1 MKKRF
6 LTITTALC
14 LTLTVFTGCGNTD
27 STQSSI
33 QSGTEAA
40 GADSTSATADSTSQ
54 TNDSKSDSS
63 DSATEEANDSETTT
77 GMRMIVDTDK
87 KKVAVNIPEGLYNE
101 KNLKT
106 DDLESEDSILYYSRF
121 TAYRPDIDYS
131 SASVSEM
138 LFDIYVTD
146 VSEDLAADDMTEAK
160 YLDTMTVS
168 IALQNSDIA
177 REDNETHG
185 QAEYRVLTYTGTAKD
200 GTAYTV
206 YTRMTVLNDC
216 FIMFR
221 AIEYNGSSLYVTYDD
236 MSDIFDQV
244 YDSVLVQNVTI

>member
-6 LTITTALC
+6 LIITAALC
-14 LTLTVFTGCGNTD
+14 LTLTAFTGCGNTD
-27 STQSSI
+27 NTQSST
-33 QSGTEAA
+33 QSGTETS
-40 GADSTSATADSTSQ
+40 GIDSTNEATS
-54 TNDSKSDSS
+54 SDNQSGSS
-63 DSATEEANDSETTT
+63 DSVADESTDSETTT
-77 GMRMIVDTDK
+77 GMRMIADTDK
-87 KKVAVNIPEGLYNE
+87 KKVALNIPEGLYNE

-121 TAYRPDIDYS
+121 TAFRPDVDYS
-131 SASVSEM
+131 SANVSEM

-146 VSEDLAADDMTEAK
+146 VSTDLAADDMNEAK

-185 QAEYRVLTYTGTAKD
+185 QSEYRVLTYTGTAND

-206 YTRMTVLNDC
+206 YTRMTVQNDC

-221 AIEYNGSSLYVTYDD
+221 AIEYNGSNLYVTYDD
-236 MSDIFDQV
+236 MADIFNQV

>member
-6 LTITTALC
+6 LIITTALC
-14 LTLTVFTGCGNTD
+14 LTLTTFTGCGNID
-27 STQSSI
+27 NTQSST

-40 GADSTSATADSTSQ
+40 GTDNTTADSDNQ
-54 TNDSKSDSS
+54 TGSSNASS
-63 DSATEEANDSETTT
+63 DAATDSETTT

-87 KKVAVNIPEGLYNE
+87 KKVALNIPEGLYNE

-121 TAYRPDIDYS
+121 TAFRPDVDYS
-131 SASVSEM
+131 SANVSEM

-146 VSEDLAADDMTEAK
+146 VSADLAADDMNEAK

-185 QAEYRVLTYTGTAKD
+185 QSEYRVLTYTGTAND

-206 YTRMTVLNDC
+206 YTRMTVQNDC

-221 AIEYNGSSLYVTYDD
+221 AIEYNGSNLYVTYDD
-236 MSDIFDQV
+236 MADIFEQV